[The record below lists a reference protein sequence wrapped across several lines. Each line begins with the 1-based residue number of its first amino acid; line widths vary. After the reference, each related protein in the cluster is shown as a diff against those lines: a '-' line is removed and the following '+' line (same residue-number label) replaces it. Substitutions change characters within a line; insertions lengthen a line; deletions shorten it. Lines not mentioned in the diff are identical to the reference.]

1 MNKYRTVLLFGAPGS
16 GKGTQGKIL
25 GTIPNYYH
33 FSCGEVFRNVRA
45 DSALGK
51 IFLQYSG
58 KGQLV
63 PDEHTIK
70 LWRQTI
76 NGAEGMGRFN
86 TELDTMV
93 LDGIP
98 RNAHQAE
105 MLDGT
110 IDVKA
115 LFYLSC
121 PDISKLVERIQR
133 RALIEN
139 RLDDANMDVI
149 RQRLDTYDETT
160 KPVLDFYGKRYGP
173 NLIHTIDSTQKPINV
188 LRDILRVL
196 ATL

>member
-1 MNKYRTVLLFGAPGS
+1 MIMKYRTVLLFGAPGS

-33 FSCGEVFRNVRA
+33 FSCGEVFRNLRP
-45 DSALGK
+45 DTEIGK

-63 PDEHTIK
+63 PDETTIR
-70 LWRQTI
+70 LWRRTI
-76 NGAEGMGRFN
+76 DGAEQLGRFN
-86 TELDTMV
+86 KEIDTMV

-105 MLDGT
+105 MLKDV
-110 IDVKA
+110 IEVKA
-115 LFYLSC
+115 IFYLSC
-121 PDISKLVERIQR
+121 PDLNKLVARIQR
-133 RALIEN
+133 RALSEN

-149 RQRLDTYDETT
+149 RQRLETYDKET
-160 KPVLDFYGKRYGP
+160 KPVLDYYGKS
-173 NLIHTIDSTQKPINV
+173 LIHTIDSTQKPVNV
-188 LRDILRVL
+188 LSDILRVL